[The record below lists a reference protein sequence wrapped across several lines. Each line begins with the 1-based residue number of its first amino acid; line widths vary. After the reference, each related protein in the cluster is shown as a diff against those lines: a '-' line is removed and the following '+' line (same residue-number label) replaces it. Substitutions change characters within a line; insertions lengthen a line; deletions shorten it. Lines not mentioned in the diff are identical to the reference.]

1 MKTHFF
7 VPRRSESGFAVLVVM
22 GLLFLMLIMILAAN
36 QSLYRLHRE
45 IRLVEQNQQKKFD
58 QGTNAPVF
66 HANP

>member
-1 MKTHFF
+1 MKMQSF
-7 VPRRSESGFAVLVVM
+7 VRRQSERGFAVLVVM
-22 GLLFLMLIMILAAN
+22 GLLFLMVIMILAAN